1 MIKSGCQMARAA
13 LKKVARR
20 RAKQFGEIGR
30 IPVSQTIPLTL
41 DKELKMK
48 KFLLTLLLMFSI
60 GHAVAAK
67 EVVADAVVLQENG
80 KDASDFK
87 RSLTLA
93 SNMHKILTKAKFEIV
108 VYGPNVKLLTA
119 FSDELPLIQ
128 KVQSEGIK
136 VIACGLT
143 LQTDNINPKELAP
156 GIQVVPSGGVWIV
169 NRQKQG
175 WQYIKSSS

>member
-1 MIKSGCQMARAA
+1 
-13 LKKVARR
+13 
-20 RAKQFGEIGR
+20 
-30 IPVSQTIPLTL
+30 
-41 DKELKMK
+41 MK
-48 KFLLTLLLMFSI
+48 KILFAFLLMLSI
-60 GHAVAAK
+60 GHAALAK
-67 EVVADAVVLQENG
+67 EVVANAVVLQENG

-87 RSLTLA
+87 RSLMIA

-108 VYGPNVKLLTA
+108 VYGPNIKFLTA
-119 FSDELPLIQ
+119 FSDELPMIQ

-136 VIACGLT
+136 IIACGLT
-143 LQTDNINPKELAP
+143 LKTDNINPKDLAP

>member
-1 MIKSGCQMARAA
+1 
-13 LKKVARR
+13 
-20 RAKQFGEIGR
+20 
-30 IPVSQTIPLTL
+30 
-41 DKELKMK
+41 MK
-48 KFLLTLLLMFSI
+48 KILFAFLLVF
-60 GHAVAAK
+60 GVAHAAISK
-67 EVVADAVVLQENG
+67 EVVSNAVVLQENG

-93 SNMHKILTKAKFEIV
+93 SNMHKVLTKAKFEIV
-108 VYGPNVKLLTA
+108 VYGPNIKFLTQ

-136 VIACGLT
+136 IIACGLT
-143 LQTDNINPKELAP
+143 LKTDNIDPKDLAP